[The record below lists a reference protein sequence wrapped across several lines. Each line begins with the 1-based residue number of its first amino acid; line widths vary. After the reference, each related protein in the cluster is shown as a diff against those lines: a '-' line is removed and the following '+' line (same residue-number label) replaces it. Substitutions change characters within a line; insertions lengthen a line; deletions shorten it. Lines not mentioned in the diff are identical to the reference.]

1 MWKIEANNW
10 GKEKRD
16 YIKEALEYTGKEAQ
30 QLQRSLFVEKVAP
43 NKWNYRLD
51 TTKKY
56 LEGIRNDYSY
66 LNLSKNKTTTVM
78 ATQIA
83 LYKAWYMWVGHIDA
97 RWWSYT
103 KGCIAKFQR
112 ENDLPVSWYLTKRTV
127 DKLLA
132 VAAEK
137 QWLAPETR
145 NQNRQEVKKPEE
157 KPKTPTRKRPP
168 ISSVETKPNESQ
180 VLSNIDSTKI
190 KNVIKEIW
198 DFNNIERKF
207 IIKNNK
213 EKLIDGKKHLNIM
226 GIDYEEFPA
235 GESNLDIQN
244 NTSKNWYHN
253 AWDYFI
259 FGKYINWKCYDW
271 IKVTW
276 DWENIIEKG
285 EFNPYMGD
293 SIDKWERIYG
303 NWKIEKWT
311 FDSNADWALKSW
323 TVTVKWVTTPFN
335 EESNID
341 NEDN

>member
-10 GKEKRD
+10 GKEKKD
-16 YIKEALEYTGKEAQ
+16 YIKEALEYTGQEAQ
-30 QLQRSLFVEKVAP
+30 KLQRSLFVEKVAP
-43 NKWNYRLD
+43 NKWNYKLD

-103 KGCIAKFQR
+103 MGCIRKFQR

-145 NQNRQEVKKPEE
+145 NQKKQEVKKPDE
-157 KPKTPTRKRPP
+157 KPKVPTSKKKNPTIKQIDIHPRE
-168 ISSVETKPNESQ
+168 SET
-180 VLSNIDSTKI
+180 LTDIDSAKI
-190 KNVIKEIW
+190 RSEIKKIW
-198 DFNNIERKF
+198 NFNNIDHNF
-207 IIKNNK
+207 IIRDNQ
-213 EKLIDGKKHLNIM
+213 EKIIDGKKHLQIM
-226 GIDYEEFPA
+226 GIDYEEYPA
-235 GESNLDIQN
+235 GESNIDN

-253 AWDYFI
+253 AWRYFI
-259 FGKYINWKCYDW
+259 FWKYINWECYDW
-271 IKVTW
+271 IKVSW
-276 DWENIIEKG
+276 NWENIIEKG
-285 EFNPYMGD
+285 EFDTLMED
-293 SIDKWERIYG
+293 SLKKWERIHED
-303 NWKIEKWT
+303 WKVEKWT
-311 FDSNADWALKSW
+311 FQSEAAWDLKSGTITENW
-323 TVTVKWVTTPFN
+323 KTTN
-335 EESNID
+335 LTEV
-341 NEDN
+341 

>member
-145 NQNRQEVKKPEE
+145 NQKKQEVKKPEE
-157 KPKTPTRKRPP
+157 KPKTPTTKKKNTAVTQIDINPKE
-168 ISSVETKPNESQ
+168 SETLAETDAS
-180 VLSNIDSTKI
+180 KI
-190 KNVIKEIW
+190 RNAIKKIW
-198 DFNNIERKF
+198 YFDKIERNF
-207 IIKNNK
+207 IITTK
-213 EKLIDGKKHLNIM
+213 EEIRWGTRHLNIM
-226 GIDYEEFPA
+226 WTDYEEYPSWWLT
-235 GESNLDIQN
+235 EPEND
-244 NTSKNWYHN
+244 TMKNWYQN
-253 AWDYFI
+253 GNDYFI
-259 FGKYINWKCYDW
+259 FWKFINNRCFDW
-271 IKVTW
+271 IKVSYW
-276 DWENIIEKG
+276 WG
-285 EFNPYMGD
+285 V
-293 SIDKWERIYG
+293 
-303 NWKIEKWT
+303 IEKWS
-311 FDSNADWALKSW
+311 FDIKGDLEEDNPKSKREFLN
-323 TVTVKWVTTPFN
+323 VQVKQEYENPNTTPGQY
-335 EESNID
+335 EYGLSNQPV
-341 NEDN
+341 